1 MLPSNLS
8 NLFKNKQKSYQM
20 VLVLVLLDE
29 MGNSPRYVPLTK
41 VIKRFH
47 NYLVDRER
55 RNLPIDDPPPSLGKQ
70 WGSLSDQQ
78 MRSVIDAPIQ
88 ALSKILISDNKNNK
102 IAFRPE
108 IIKELTP
115 KVITELRS
123 QAIKEMDDYYRG
135 RITLPKKSLNS
146 YLEQILSYYQ
156 SSKKEAFSDNPMGT
170 LVRRTVPGELH
181 KLPFLDDRYKVQ
193 GSVGMG
199 NWATIPWIAIMDK
212 RITETTQQGVYIVY
226 LFSELQRS
234 VYLTLNQGVTVPLKQ
249 GKKAGYEQ
257 LQQKVKELRNLLPLE
272 AMQKDDAINLT
283 TAGIGNDY
291 QVSTIA
297 YIRYDR
303 DSLPDD
309 SVLVADLKNVMEN
322 YQMYVEHELGINR
335 DKSDATAGVPSELS
349 VHEIQNRI
357 STMMPAEILK
367 VIKSFITERGF
378 HFPIGLIENFYLS
391 LKTKPFVIL
400 AGISGTGKTKLIK
413 LFAEALGATEGNG
426 RYVLIPVRPDW
437 SDPSDLLGYTDITG
451 TFRPGAVTEVILEAS
466 RPDNEDKPYFI
477 CLDEMNLARVEHYF
491 SDLLSILETQHWDN
505 GRIVTHSL
513 LPSEVVQKLQGNL
526 HEGLGPSSLGIPDN
540 VYIIGTVNM
549 DETTHPFSKKVLDRA
564 NTLEFNY
571 IELNHFPDEVLHA
584 DLDASVLEV
593 PNSFLRLD
601 YLTLKD
607 GYVGNETLVQKT
619 TERLIAINAILDDI
633 HAQIGYRVRDTI
645 CFYMV
650 YNHHFELLP
659 EDEAFD
665 LQLLQK
671 ILPRIQG
678 SNMSVKR
685 TLIELM
691 LMALGQRGNVDQYT
705 DDASEL
711 YLPWRRSGESPK
723 ALYPQSTR
731 KLAYM
736 IRRLEEDGF
745 TSFWLS

>member
-8 NLFKNKQKSYQM
+8 NLFKNKQKSYKM
-20 VLVLVLLDE
+20 VLILVLLDE
-29 MGNSPRYVPLTK
+29 MGNSPRYVPLAK

-55 RNLPIDDPPPSLGKQ
+55 RKLPVDDPPSSLGKQ
-70 WGSLSDQQ
+70 WGSLSIQQ
-78 MRSVIDAPIQ
+78 MRGVIDAPIQ
-88 ALSKILISDNKNNK
+88 ALSNILIADNKNDK

-108 IIKELTP
+108 IGKELTP
-115 KVITELRS
+115 KVITELRG
-123 QAIKEMDDYYRG
+123 QAIKEMDDYYRSG
-135 RITLPKKSLNS
+135 NTLPKNSLKSF
-146 YLEQILSYYQ
+146 LEQILSRYQ
-156 SSKKEAFSDNPMGT
+156 ESKKENFSNHSMGT
-170 LVRRTVPGELH
+170 LVRHTIPNELH
-181 KLPFLDDRYKVQ
+181 KLPFIDDRYKVQ

-234 VYLTLNQGVTVPLKQ
+234 VYLTLNQGLTVPLQQ
-249 GKKAGYEQ
+249 GRKAGYE
-257 LQQKVKELRNLLPLE
+257 LLHQKVNALRSLLPLE
-272 AMQKDDAINLT
+272 SMQKDDAINLT
-283 TAGIGNDY
+283 TAGIGRDY
-291 QVSTIA
+291 QVSTVA
-297 YIRYDR
+297 YIRYDHQAM
-303 DSLPDD
+303 PDNE
-309 SVLVADLKNVMEN
+309 VLVKDLQNMMEN
-322 YQMYVEHELGINR
+322 YQMYVEDELGINR
-335 DKSDATAGVPSELS
+335 DKSRASNVESTEPTVKETQKRLS
-349 VHEIQNRI
+349 SVK
-357 STMMPAEILK
+357 PGEILER
-367 VIKSFITERGF
+367 VKSYITAQGF
-378 HFPIGLIENFYLS
+378 HFPASLIENFYLS

-413 LFAEALGATEGNG
+413 LFAEALGASEENG

-451 TFRPGAVTEVILEAS
+451 TFRPGAITEVILDAS
-466 RPDNEDKPYFI
+466 RPDNVDKPYFI

-491 SDLLSILETQHWDN
+491 SDLLSILETQHWRD
-505 GRIVTHSL
+505 GRIITHRL
-513 LPSEVVQKLQGNL
+513 LSAEIVQKLQEDL
-526 HEGLGPSSLGIPDN
+526 SLRLDSSSLGIPDN

-571 IELNHFPDEVLHA
+571 IELNHFPDDAPHA
-584 DLDASVLEV
+584 ELEASVLEV
-593 PNSFLRLD
+593 SNSFLRLD

-607 GYVGNETLVQKT
+607 SYAGNEALIRKT
-619 TERLIAINAILDDI
+619 TERLIAINTILDDI
-633 HAQIGYRVRDTI
+633 HAQIGFRVRDTI

-650 YNHHFELLP
+650 YNHRFELLP

-665 LQLLQK
+665 LQLQQK

-691 LMALGQRGNVDQYT
+691 LMALGQRGNVDQYV

-723 ALYPQSTR
+723 ALYPQSAR